1 MHSCKNMQ
9 VQFLSGGEKRKLSV
23 ALSFIGNSSIIFLD
37 EPSSG
42 LDVQSKR
49 LLWDIIKNYK
59 TDKILVLITHYMDE
73 ADYLGDRIGIMGEGH
88 LMTCGT
94 SLFLKQKY
102 GVGYQLNIVKKD
114 QGKNEELFKFVSS
127 LIPTAKKIPSGSK
140 EQTFQL
146 PLNTTNK
153 FQELFTLLSKKK
165 EEFSITEYGISATTL
180 EEVFLKVAAGIE
192 SIKPEIKQ

>member
-1 MHSCKNMQ
+1 MQ

-94 SLFLKQKY
+94 SLFLK
-102 GVGYQLNIVKKD
+102 
-114 QGKNEELFKFVSS
+114 
-127 LIPTAKKIPSGSK
+127 
-140 EQTFQL
+140 
-146 PLNTTNK
+146 
-153 FQELFTLLSKKK
+153 
-165 EEFSITEYGISATTL
+165 
-180 EEVFLKVAAGIE
+180 
-192 SIKPEIKQ
+192 